1 MLITSISDK
10 GQVIIPEHIRQ
21 IKNWKTGQELLL
33 TEIDDGILLKSVSP
47 FKPTTLNEV
56 ARCLPYHGTAKG
68 SPVTKDGI
76 HDRAAKP
83 CHSGRNDRSR
93 FIPDLG

>member
-33 TEIDDGILLKSVSP
+33 TEIDDGIFLKSVSP
-47 FKPTTLNEV
+47 FKPATLNEV
-56 ARCLPYHGTAKG
+56 ARCLPYHGTAK
-68 SPVTKDGI
+68 TLAEME
-76 HDRAAKP
+76 AAIAAGV
-83 CHSGRNDRSR
+83 SEGQNDFS
-93 FIPDLG
+93 